1 MQIRYGGCKGV
12 ISVNPE
18 LDNDLCQ
25 LRIRKSMKK
34 FKCGHDTLELC
45 RVSKPRKF
53 YICFLFKFISPS
65 I

>member
-18 LDNDLCQ
+18 LDNDPHQ
-25 LRIRKSMKK
+25 LHIRNSMKK
-34 FKCGHDTLELC
+34 FKCTHDTLELC

-53 YICFLFKFISPS
+53 YVCFLFKFISPL